1 MNRNILS
8 LKKLQLCRDTSRLSQ
23 NIQSR
28 ATVMQ
33 VVLHFQA
40 KTSKTKITDQYF
52 PSKFL
57 DQKLRATR
65 KVGLC

>member
-1 MNRNILS
+1 M
-8 LKKLQLCRDTSRLSQ
+8 CRDTSRLSQ

-28 ATVMQ
+28 VTVMQ